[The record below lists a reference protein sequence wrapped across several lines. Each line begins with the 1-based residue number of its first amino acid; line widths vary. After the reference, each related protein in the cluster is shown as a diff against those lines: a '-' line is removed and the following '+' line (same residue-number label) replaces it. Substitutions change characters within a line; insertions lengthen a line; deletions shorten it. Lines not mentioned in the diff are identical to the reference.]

1 MQDPIEVREDVE
13 FHRAD
18 SRTVDGAPV
27 KPASKARQG
36 VTSGRVLMV
45 LAFGIALVIIG
56 FAVSYIGAV

>member
-1 MQDPIEVREDVE
+1 MQDPNEVREDME

-18 SRTVDGAPV
+18 GRTPDGAPV

-45 LAFGIALVIIG
+45 LSFGLALVIIG
-56 FAVSYIGAV
+56 FAVSYVGAV